1 MPLQKR
7 LPKYG
12 FTSRLAAVTAEIRL
26 SELNLITGDVV
37 DIGSLRAAGLINN
50 SIRRAKVFASG
61 EVNKAL
67 TLRGVGATKGALA
80 AIQAAGGRLAEA

>member
-1 MPLQKR
+1 
-7 LPKYG
+7 
-12 FTSRLAAVTAEIRL
+12 
-26 SELNLITGDVV
+26 
-37 DIGSLRAAGLINN
+37 LINN